1 MAGVK
6 KLHYLLCSQKV
17 ATSMGGMGQLEV
29 ALFDVVH
36 KKVATSMGYGAVQ
49 TQIIVQFFMLHKK
62 TRISQKMRQ
71 IT

>member
-36 KKVATSMGYGAVQ
+36 MYEVRSLKSGNFHGVWGSTDTNNCPIFYAT
-49 TQIIVQFFMLHKK
+49 
-62 TRISQKMRQ
+62 
-71 IT
+71 